1 MKANMSVN
9 EETFENSGFSGLLR
23 TNALKMFKRP
33 FYRTVMFT
41 LGLPVFIFIYIY
53 FLIEKIKQKDAYRTV
68 EKEAEKRLLATNF
81 RDQLNEDYSD
91 QLRQKMKFF
100 DEKEMSQK
108 AFQQQVDL
116 WVEEEFNKRL
126 QEETMHDMEKQRQTK
141 VTLQMVF
148 SRLLSSSLFLMI
160 TAIPGI
166 LMYLFILIY
175 SNPYLKYL
183 FDRLMM
189 TVFVVIG
196 VIIFVFTI
204 LYFSPFDPAANI
216 IGETATKEQI
226 DAFNH
231 LHGLDQSY
239 FIQLWDT
246 IKGIATFDLGQSFEG
261 NENVATSIAK
271 RFSITLQL
279 TIISLFLAILIAIP
293 VGIISATRPNS
304 FLDYTFMFIAL
315 IGLSIPNF
323 WQGLI
328 FILGFS
334 IKLKWLPATF
344 HPGDWLSMIMPIIVL
359 GTALTASV
367 ARMTRSSMLEIINED
382 YITTAK
388 SKGLSQSSV
397 LWRHA
402 IGNAMIPIITVIGL
416 LFGGML
422 GGAAVTEKVFNISGI
437 GAYIVDKQFIPD
449 IPSIMGGVV
458 YVAITI
464 SLVNVII
471 DITYAFFDPRIRSKM
486 KEY

>member
-33 FYRTVMFT
+33 FYRTVMFI

-126 QEETMHDMEKQRQTK
+126 QEETMHDMEKQRETK

-148 SRLLSSSLFLMI
+148 SRLLSSPLFLMI

-239 FIQLWDT
+239 FIQLWDA

-271 RFSITLQL
+271 RFPITLQL

-344 HPGDWLSMIMPIIVL
+344 HPGEWLSMIMPIIVL